1 MFSESEHSKYETN
14 KTMRTVSPFDQSFFN
29 SINSILNDAF
39 GEFNRTTVQED
50 YQIFSTPEGWSIR
63 TDLPG
68 FEKSELSL
76 HFEDNALHLRAE
88 KAPEAESKRPA
99 VEHRFALGEE
109 VDTQGI
115 SAKLENGVLEIT
127 LPRKEAEN
135 LSKQIEIL

>member
-1 MFSESEHSKYETN
+1 
-14 KTMRTVSPFDQSFFN
+14 MRTVSPFDQSFFN

-39 GEFNRTTVQED
+39 GGYSRVPVQED
-50 YQIFSTPEGWSIR
+50 YQIFSTNEGWNIR

-76 HFEDNALHLRAE
+76 HFEDNALHLKAE
-88 KAPEAESKRPA
+88 KAEASRSKRPA
-99 VEHRFALGEE
+99 VEHRFALGDE
-109 VDTQGI
+109 VDAQNI

-135 LSKQIEIL
+135 LNKQIEIL